1 MTFDDFTPAPLRLE
15 SSNFIRPLLLV
26 KHVITHFLYL
36 TKDAEER
43 EPGKW
48 TKINLYNVTAEDLLT
63 LCACSDCPVSV
74 VKWVKPK
81 IVE

>member
-1 MTFDDFTPAPLRLE
+1 MTFDDFTPNPLRLE
-15 SSNFIRPLLLV
+15 SSDFVGPLPLV
-26 KHVITHFLYL
+26 KHVLAHFLYL

-48 TKINLYNVTAEDLLT
+48 TKSNLYNATAEDLLT
-63 LCACSDCPVSV
+63 LCACSDCPASV

-81 IVE
+81 ISE